1 MYKKVSVV
9 LLLALL
15 LALPVAL
22 AEVTVTKSLSST
34 AKAGEEIN
42 VTLTI
47 KTDTFIDSLDLNE
60 FTPEGWIITGWHIDG
75 FDKSNTFYETRN
87 MFYQNQDR
95 TLSHWKFNQRFYG
108 TIVLSYQTTPA
119 SAGTF
124 ETLTA
129 WTFPGGFDSSV
140 SYISV
145 VPSLLAF
152 PDKVVSLLPA
162 NNQQITIIGTT
173 FDLTTI
179 LIVLIIAGAL
189 IFALVMA
196 IAAGKKIAE
205 IRARGGSKANV
216 STEDLR
222 TFIKLGLKRGY
233 TLRDMVNALRGGN
246 IGTEEF
252 DEVIK
257 EEMIQQM
264 NDTAEE
270 KEATISDTYAKKLKS
285 IIERLKG

>member
-9 LLLALL
+9 LLLAVL

-22 AEVTVTKSLSST
+22 AEVTVTKTLSST

-47 KTDTFIDSLDLNE
+47 KSDTYIDSLDLNE
-60 FTPEGWIITGWHIDG
+60 FTPKGWIITGWHMDG
-75 FDKSNTFYETRN
+75 FDKSNVFYETRN

-108 TIVLSYQTTPA
+108 TIVLSYQTTPTD
-119 SAGTF
+119 AGTF

-129 WTFPGGFDSSV
+129 WTFPGGFGSSV

-152 PDKVVSLLPA
+152 PDKVVSLLPE
-162 NNQQITIIGTT
+162 NNQQITILGTA
-173 FDLTTI
+173 FDLTTV

-205 IRARGGSKANV
+205 IRSHGSKASV

-233 TLRDMVNALRGGN
+233 TLRDMVDALKGGN

-257 EEMIQQM
+257 EEMIQNM
-264 NDTAEE
+264 NEKAEE
-270 KEATISDTYAKKLKS
+270 NEAAISDTYAKKLKS